1 MSTFYLT
8 TPIYYVNARP
18 HLGHACTT
26 IMADAMCRYRRL
38 AGDRVYFL
46 TGTDEHGERIA
57 QVAAKAGK
65 TPQAYAD
72 EIAAAFRET
81 WRRLGITNDDFIRT
95 TEPRHQKVV
104 QDVLQRLYDA
114 GEIYFGEYGGWYCYG
129 CERFYTEKEIV
140 DGKCPDHQTA
150 LTFIKEKN
158 YFFKMSKYQDWLIK
172 HLEDNPGFIQPDR
185 YRNEV
190 LGFLREPLQDLSIS
204 RPTSRLEWG
213 IPLPFDDKYVT
224 YVWFDALL
232 NYYSAVSD
240 GTAKTRGLWDHVEHL
255 IAKDILKPH
264 GVYWPT
270 MLKAAGIPLYRRLNV
285 HGYWSLGGSKMSK
298 SVGNVVEALQLTD
311 KYGHDAFRYF
321 LLREM
326 NFGLDASFSEEALVD
341 RLNAD
346 LANDLGNLASRATT
360 LIAGAGPVARVA
372 ARVEAVD
379 RDIAAAAAEARAAVE
394 QAMREFAFQKALG
407 AIWAFIGSV
416 NRYVDASAPWALA
429 KDPAKRPR
437 LERVLCTLAD
447 ALGFLGIVLDPFL
460 PDAARKIREAIGQ
473 GAPPTLEAAVLG
485 RLTSV
490 PRVSKISGLFP
501 RVDTK
506 APHPGPLPKGE
517 REPSRAPSPRGAPTT
532 LSPEGRGQ
540 GEGPGGEGAAA
551 AGTGKIALGDFQ
563 KVELRVAEVLAAEKV
578 PKSKKLLKL
587 TIQVGEETRTLVA
600 GVAEQ
605 YEPGAL
611 VGRKVVIVANL
622 EPATLMGV
630 ESNGMV
636 LAASHEGTVSLL
648 TLDKDVPSGAKVK

>member
-38 AGDRVYFL
+38 AGDRVYLL
-46 TGTDEHGERIA
+46 TGTDEHGDKIA
-57 QVAAKAGK
+57 QAAAKAGVS
-65 TPQAYAD
+65 PQAYAD
-72 EIAAAFRET
+72 EIAGAFRET

-95 TEPRHQKVV
+95 TEPRHRKVV
-104 QDVLQRLYDA
+104 QEVLQRLHDA

-150 LTFIKEKN
+150 LTFVKEKN
-158 YFFKMSKYQDWLIK
+158 YFFKMSKYQAWLIK

-204 RPTSRLEWG
+204 RPRSRLEWG
-213 IPLPFDDKYVT
+213 IPLPFDDQYVT
-224 YVWFDALL
+224 YVWFDALI

-240 GTAKTRGLWDHVEHL
+240 PSNEKTRGLWEHVEHL
-255 IAKDILKPH
+255 IGKDILKPH

-298 SVGNVVEALQLTD
+298 SVGNVVEAFQLTD

-326 NFGLDASFSEEALVD
+326 NFGLDASFSEEAFVD

-360 LIAGAGPVARVA
+360 LIAAAGPVAQVTGP
-372 ARVEAVD
+372 VEIAD
-379 RDIAAAAAEARAAVE
+379 REIASAAAEARATVE
-394 QAMREFAFQKALG
+394 QAMRDFAFQKALG
-407 AIWAFIGSV
+407 GIWTFIGSV

-429 KDPAKRPR
+429 KDPSQRPR

-447 ALGFLGIVLDPFL
+447 SLGFLGIVLDPFL
-460 PDAARKIREAIGQ
+460 PDAARKLRDALGQ
-473 GAPPTLEAAVLG
+473 GGPALEAAVVG
-485 RLTSV
+485 RLTAV
-490 PRVSKISGLFP
+490 PRVTKISGLFP
-501 RVDTK
+501 RIDTK
-506 APHPGPLPKGE
+506 
-517 REPSRAPSPRGAPTT
+517 SST
-532 LSPEGRGQ
+532 LSSPGGGQ
-540 GEGPGGEGAAA
+540 GEGPKGETGAA
-551 AGTGKIALGDFQ
+551 KIPITDFQ
-563 KVELRVAEVLAAEKV
+563 KVDLRVAEVLAAERV

-587 TIQVGEETRTLVA
+587 SIRVGEETRTLVA
-600 GVAEQ
+600 GVAEH
-605 YEPGAL
+605 YEPADL

-622 EPATLMGV
+622 QPATLMGV

-636 LAASHEGTVSLL
+636 LAAEHGGTLSLL
-648 TLDKDVPSGAKVK
+648 TLDRDLPSGAKVK

>member
-65 TPQAYAD
+65 SPQAYAD
-72 EIAAAFRET
+72 EIAATFRET

-95 TEPRHQKVV
+95 TEPRHEKVV
-104 QDVLQRLYDA
+104 REVLQRLYDA

-172 HLEDNPGFIQPDR
+172 YLEENPSFIQPER

-204 RPTSRLEWG
+204 RPRSRVEWG

-240 GTAKTRGLWDHVEHL
+240 PANEKTRGLWEHVEHL
-255 IAKDILKPH
+255 TGKDILKPH

-298 SVGNVVEALQLTD
+298 SIGNVVEAFQLTD

-326 NFGLDASFSEEALVD
+326 NFGLDASFSEEAFVD

-346 LANDLGNLASRATT
+346 LANDLGNLVSRATT
-360 LIAGAGPVARVA
+360 LIAASGPVATVTA
-372 ARVEAVD
+372 PVEAAD
-379 RDIAAAAAEARAAVE
+379 REIYVTAAETRSVVDHT
-394 QAMREFAFQKALG
+394 MREFAFQKALA
-407 AIWAFIGSV
+407 AIWGFIGAV

-429 KDPAKRPR
+429 KDSAKRPR

-447 ALGFLGIVLDPFL
+447 SLGFLGIMLDPFL
-460 PDAARKIREAIGQ
+460 PDAALKIREAIGRSEPLALE
-473 GAPPTLEAAVLG
+473 GAVVG

-490 PRVSKISGLFP
+490 PRVNKVSGLFP

-506 APHPGPLPKGE
+506 AAAAPDPGPL
-517 REPSRAPSPRGAPTT
+517 REN
-532 LSPEGRGQ
+532 
-540 GEGPGGEGAAA
+540 
-551 AGTGKIALGDFQ
+551 TGKIPIADFQ

-578 PKSKKLLKL
+578 AKSKKLLKL
-587 TIQVGEETRTLVA
+587 TVRVGEETRTLVA
-600 GVAEQ
+600 GVAEH
-605 YEPGAL
+605 YEPGDL

-636 LAASHEGTVSLL
+636 LAASHESTVALL

>member
-1 MSTFYLT
+1 MGTFYLT

-57 QVAAKAGK
+57 QVAARAGK
-65 TPQAYAD
+65 SPQAYAD
-72 EIAAAFRET
+72 EIADAFRET

-104 QDVLQRLYDA
+104 QAVLQRLYDA

-172 HLEDNPGFIQPDR
+172 HLEANPGFIQPER

-204 RPTSRLEWG
+204 RPRSRVVWG
-213 IPLPFDDKYVT
+213 IPLPFDDQYVT

-232 NYYSAVSD
+232 NYYSAV
-240 GTAKTRGLWDHVEHL
+240 TEPAQEKTRGLWGHVEHL
-255 IAKDILKPH
+255 IGKDILKPH

-270 MLKAAGIPLYRRLNV
+270 MLKAAEIPLYRRLNV

-298 SVGNVVEALQLTD
+298 SIGNVVEAFQLTD

-326 NFGLDASFSEEALVD
+326 SFGLDASFSEEALVD

-346 LANDLGNLASRATT
+346 LANDLGNLVSRATT
-360 LIAGAGPVARVA
+360 LLAGSGPLPQVTGPSEA
-372 ARVEAVD
+372 AD
-379 RDIAAAAAEARAAVE
+379 REIAAAAAEARAAVE
-394 QAMREFAFQKALG
+394 QAMREFAFQRALAG
-407 AIWAFIGSV
+407 LWAFIGTV
-416 NRYVDASAPWALA
+416 NRYVDAGAPWALA

-447 ALGFLGIVLDPFL
+447 ALGFLGIMLDPFL

-473 GAPPTLEAAVLG
+473 SAAPALEAAVVG
-485 RLTSV
+485 RLASLPQV
-490 PRVSKISGLFP
+490 RRLSGLFP
-501 RVDTK
+501 RIDTK
-506 APHPGPLPKGE
+506 APHPGPLPGGE
-517 REPSRAPSPRGAPTT
+517 REVPRARSPQEAPST
-532 LSPEGRGQ
+532 LSPQGRGQ
-540 GEGPGGEGAAA
+540 GEGAPAAP
-551 AGTGKIALGDFQ
+551 GKIPITEFQ
-563 KVELRVAEVLAAEKV
+563 KVELRVAEVLAAERV
-578 PKSKKLLKL
+578 PKSRKLLKL
-587 TIQVGEETRTLVA
+587 TIRVGEETRTLVA
-600 GVAEQ
+600 GVAEH

-611 VGRKVVIVANL
+611 VGRKIVIVANL
-622 EPATLMGV
+622 EPATLMGI

-636 LAASHEGTVSLL
+636 LAASHGDTVSLL

>member
-38 AGDRVYFL
+38 RGDRVYFL

-72 EIAAAFRET
+72 EISASFRET

-104 QDVLQRLYDA
+104 REILQRLYDA

-158 YFFKMSKYQDWLIK
+158 YFFKMSKYQAWLIEY
-172 HLEDNPGFIQPDR
+172 LEENPGFIQPER

-204 RPTSRLEWG
+204 RPKSRVQWG
-213 IPLPFDDKYVT
+213 IPLPFDDQYVT
-224 YVWFDALL
+224 YVWFDALI

-240 GTAKTRGLWDHVEHL
+240 GSEKTRGLWEHVEHL
-255 IAKDILKPH
+255 TGKDILKPH

-298 SVGNVVEALQLTD
+298 SVGNVVEAFQLTD

-326 NFGLDASFSEEALVD
+326 NFGLDANFSEEALVD

-360 LIAGAGPVARVA
+360 LIAAGGPVAQVTA
-372 ARVEAVD
+372 PVEAAD
-379 RDIAAAAAEARAAVE
+379 REIWTSAGETKSIVE
-394 QAMREFAFQKALG
+394 HEMQEFAFQKALAG
-407 AIWAFIGSV
+407 IWSFIGAV
-416 NRYVDASAPWALA
+416 NRYVDANAPWALA

-437 LERVLCTLAD
+437 LERVLCTLTD
-447 ALGFLGIVLDPFL
+447 SLGFLGIMLEPFL
-460 PDAARKIREAIGQ
+460 PDAARKIREAIGAS
-473 GAPPTLEAAVLG
+473 GPLTLEAAVVG

-506 APHPGPLPKGE
+506 TPAAAQAPHPGPLPRGE
-517 REPSRAPSPRGAPTT
+517 RESGT
-532 LSPEGRGQ
+532 LSPQGRGRGEGSQ
-540 GEGPGGEGAAA
+540 GEGAQGEGS
-551 AGTGKIALGDFQ
+551 KIGIGDFQ
-563 KVELRVAEVLAAEKV
+563 KVELRVAEVLAAERV

-587 TIQVGEETRTLVA
+587 SIRVGEETRTLVA
-600 GVAEQ
+600 GVAEH
-605 YEPGAL
+605 YEPAAL

-648 TLDKDVPSGAKVK
+648 TLDKDVPSGSKVK

>member
-57 QVAAKAGK
+57 QVAAAAGQS
-65 TPQAYAD
+65 PQAYAD
-72 EIAAAFRET
+72 EISAVFRET

-95 TEPRHQKVV
+95 TEPRHRKVV
-104 QDVLQRLYDA
+104 QEVLQRLHDA

-150 LTFIKEKN
+150 LTFVKEKN
-158 YFFKMSKYQDWLIK
+158 YFFKMSKYQGWLIK
-172 HLEDNPGFIQPDR
+172 HLEDNPGFIQPER

-204 RPTSRLEWG
+204 RPRSRLEWG
-213 IPLPFDDKYVT
+213 IPLPFDDQYVT
-224 YVWFDALL
+224 YVWFDALI

-240 GTAKTRGLWDHVEHL
+240 PSNAKTRGLWEHVEHV
-255 IAKDILKPH
+255 IGKDILKPH

-298 SVGNVVEALQLTD
+298 SVGNVVEAFQLTD

-326 NFGLDASFSEEALVD
+326 NFGLDASFSEEAFVD

-360 LIAGAGPVARVA
+360 LIAAAGPVARVTGP
-372 ARVEAVD
+372 VEAAD
-379 RDIAAAAAEARAAVE
+379 LNIAAAAAEARAAVE
-394 QAMREFAFQKALG
+394 QAMQDFAFQKALG
-407 AIWAFIGSV
+407 AIWTFIGSV
-416 NRYVDASAPWALA
+416 NRYVDTSAPWALA

-447 ALGFLGIVLDPFL
+447 SLGFLGIMLDPFL
-460 PDAARKIREAIGQ
+460 PDAARKIREALGQ
-473 GAPPTLEAAVLG
+473 GGAPALDAAVVG
-485 RLTSV
+485 RLTAV
-490 PRVSKISGLFP
+490 PRVTKISGLFP
-501 RVDTK
+501 RIDTK

-517 REPSRAPSPRGAPTT
+517 RESTT
-532 LSPEGRGQ
+532 LSAQGRGQ
-540 GEGPGGEGAAA
+540 GEGLKGEGPKGET
-551 AGTGKIALGDFQ
+551 AGGRIPITDFQ
-563 KVELRVAEVLAAEKV
+563 KVDLRVAEVLAAERV

-587 TIQVGEETRTLVA
+587 SIRVGEETRTLVA
-600 GVAEQ
+600 GVAEH
-605 YEPGAL
+605 YEPGDL

-622 EPATLMGV
+622 QPATLMGV

-636 LAASHEGTVSLL
+636 LAAEHGGTLSLL
-648 TLDKDVPSGAKVK
+648 TLDRDLPSGAKVK

>member
-1 MSTFYLT
+1 MADRAFYLT

-18 HLGHACTT
+18 HLGHAYAT
-26 IMADAMCRYRRL
+26 IAADVMCRYRRL

-46 TGTDEHGERIA
+46 TGTDEHGDKIVQA
-57 QVAAKAGK
+57 AAKAGV

-72 EIAAAFRET
+72 EISGAFRET

-95 TEPRHQKVV
+95 TEPRHKAVV
-104 QDVLQRLYDA
+104 QAILQKLHDA

-158 YFFKMSKYQDWLIK
+158 YFFRMSKYQAWLIK
-172 HLEDNPGFIQPDR
+172 HLEDNPGFIQPER

-204 RPTSRLEWG
+204 RPTSRLTWG
-213 IPLPFDDKYVT
+213 IPLPFDDRYVT
-224 YVWFDALL
+224 YVWFDALI
-232 NYYSAVSD
+232 NYLSALGYPD
-240 GTAKTRGLWDHVEHL
+240 GPLYQEFWPHVEHL
-255 IAKDILKPH
+255 IGKDILQFH

-270 MLKAAGIPLYRRLNV
+270 LLHAAGIPLYQRLDV
-285 HGYWSLGGSKMSK
+285 TGYWSFGGAKMSK
-298 SVGNVVEALQLTD
+298 SVGNVVEAFQLTD

-326 NFGLDASFSEEALVD
+326 NFGLDATFSEEALVG

-360 LIAGAGPVARVA
+360 LLSRFGAIAEAGAQPTAEDQQIQALA
-372 ARVEAVD
+372 ARTRSGVE
-379 RDIAAAAAEARAAVE
+379 
-394 QAMREFAFQKALG
+394 REMSDFAFQKALG
-407 AIWAFIGSV
+407 GIWEFIGAL
-416 NRYVDASAPWALA
+416 NRYVDTAAPWELA

-447 ALGFLGIVLDPFL
+447 ALQFLGIVLDPFV
-460 PDAARKIREAIGQ
+460 PDAAAKIR
-473 GAPPTLEAAVLG
+473 GALGYTKPPRLEDAVVG

-490 PRVSKISGLFP
+490 PAVQKMAALFP
-501 RVDTK
+501 RIEVK
-506 APHPGPLPKGE
+506 
-517 REPSRAPSPRGAPTT
+517 SPA
-532 LSPEGRGQ
+532 LSPPGRGQ
-540 GEGPGGEGAAA
+540 GEGTMTDAAR
-551 AGTGKIALGDFQ
+551 IPIDDFM
-563 KVELRVAEVLAAEKV
+563 KVELRVAEVIAAERV

-587 TIQVGEETRTLVA
+587 TVKVGDETRTVVA
-600 GVAEQ
+600 GIAEQ
-605 YEPGAL
+605 YEPEPL

-622 EPATLMGV
+622 QPATLMGV

-648 TLDKDVPSGAKVK
+648 TLDKDVPPGSKVK

>member
-1 MSTFYLT
+1 MGTFYLT

-57 QVAAKAGK
+57 QVAAAAGK
-65 TPQAYAD
+65 SPQAYAD
-72 EIAAAFRET
+72 EIAAVFRET

-95 TEPRHQKVV
+95 TEPRHREVV
-104 QDVLQRLYDA
+104 QEVLQRLHDA

-158 YFFKMSKYQDWLIK
+158 YFFKMSKYQAWLIK

-204 RPTSRLEWG
+204 RPRSRLEWG
-213 IPLPFDDKYVT
+213 IPLPFDDQYVT

-240 GTAKTRGLWDHVEHL
+240 GREQTRGLWEHVEHL
-255 IAKDILKPH
+255 IGKDILKPH

-298 SVGNVVEALQLTD
+298 SIGNVVEAFQLTD

-326 NFGLDASFSEEALVD
+326 NFGLDANFSEEAFVD

-346 LANDLGNLASRATT
+346 LANDLGNLVSRATT
-360 LIAGAGPVARVA
+360 LIAAAGSVARVSA
-372 ARVEAVD
+372 PVEAAD
-379 RDIAAAAAEARAAVE
+379 RAIVTAAEETRAAVE
-394 QAMREFAFQKALG
+394 QAMQEFAFQKALG
-407 AIWAFIGSV
+407 GIWTFIGHV
-416 NRYVDASAPWALA
+416 NRYVDTSAPWALA

-447 ALGFLGIVLDPFL
+447 SLGFLGIVLDPFL
-460 PDAARKIREAIGQ
+460 PDAAGKIRGALGQ
-473 GAPPTLEAAVLG
+473 TASPTLEAAVVG
-485 RLTSV
+485 RLTAV

-501 RVDTK
+501 RIDTK
-506 APHPGPLPKGE
+506 TPQPGPLPRGE
-517 REPSRAPSPRGAPTT
+517 RENA
-532 LSPEGRGQ
+532 
-540 GEGPGGEGAAA
+540 
-551 AGTGKIALGDFQ
+551 GKIPIADFQ
-563 KVELRVAEVLAAEKV
+563 KVELRVAEVLAAERV

-587 TIQVGEETRTLVA
+587 TIRVGEETRTLVA
-600 GVAEQ
+600 GVAEH
-605 YEPGAL
+605 YEPGDL

-622 EPATLMGV
+622 QPATLMGV

-636 LAASHEGTVSLL
+636 LAAEHAGTLSLL
-648 TLDKDVPSGAKVK
+648 TLDKDLPSGAKVK

>member
-38 AGDRVYFL
+38 RGDRVYFL

-72 EIAAAFRET
+72 EISASFRET

-104 QDVLQRLYDA
+104 REILQRLYDA

-158 YFFKMSKYQDWLIK
+158 YFFKMSKYQAWLIEY
-172 HLEDNPGFIQPDR
+172 LEENPGFIQPER

-204 RPTSRLEWG
+204 RPKSRVQWG
-213 IPLPFDDKYVT
+213 IPLPFDDQYVT
-224 YVWFDALL
+224 YVWFDALI

-240 GTAKTRGLWDHVEHL
+240 GSEKTRGLWEHVEHL
-255 IAKDILKPH
+255 TGKDILKPH

-298 SVGNVVEALQLTD
+298 SVGNVVEAFQLTD

-326 NFGLDASFSEEALVD
+326 NFGLDANFSEEALVD

-360 LIAGAGPVARVA
+360 LIAAGGPVAQVTA
-372 ARVEAVD
+372 PVEAAD
-379 RDIAAAAAEARAAVE
+379 REIWTSAGETKSIVE
-394 QAMREFAFQKALG
+394 HEMQEFAFQKALAG
-407 AIWAFIGSV
+407 IWSFIGAV
-416 NRYVDASAPWALA
+416 NRYVDANAPWALA

-437 LERVLCTLAD
+437 LERVLCTLTD
-447 ALGFLGIVLDPFL
+447 SLGFLGIMLEPFL
-460 PDAARKIREAIGQ
+460 PDAARKIREAIGAS
-473 GAPPTLEAAVLG
+473 GPLTLEAAVVG

-506 APHPGPLPKGE
+506 TPAAAQAPHPGPLPRGE
-517 REPSRAPSPRGAPTT
+517 RESGT
-532 LSPEGRGQ
+532 LSPQGRGQ
-540 GEGPGGEGAAA
+540 GEGSQGEGSR
-551 AGTGKIALGDFQ
+551 GEGSKIGIGDFQ
-563 KVELRVAEVLAAEKV
+563 KVELRVAEVLAAERV

-587 TIQVGEETRTLVA
+587 SIRVGEETRTLVA
-600 GVAEQ
+600 GVAEH
-605 YEPGAL
+605 YEPAAL

-648 TLDKDVPSGAKVK
+648 TLDKDVPSGSKVK